1 MSLRKSAL
9 TGVSAIALSLGL
21 AYSANAN
28 PALPVTNI
36 AFNMSTNSLTQAK
49 DFSTP

>member
-28 PALPVTNI
+28 PALPVYEHRVQYVNQL
-36 AFNMSTNSLTQAK
+36 ANAG
-49 DFSTP
+49 